1 MEEENESD
9 HFEPIRM
16 RLMADEMFQLTFQ
29 IENLDPKP
37 RMSRSI
43 TKWILSIL
51 KIDAIL
57 SFPLSLKFHWQL
69 SIYWTGIHG

>member
-1 MEEENESD
+1 MRED
-9 HFEPIRM
+9 IIEPIRV

-43 TKWILSIL
+43 TLIMITCKN
-51 KIDAIL
+51 
-57 SFPLSLKFHWQL
+57 
-69 SIYWTGIHG
+69 TVT

>member
-43 TKWILSIL
+43 TATVELRKNEFQTSREN
-51 KIDAIL
+51 K
-57 SFPLSLKFHWQL
+57 
-69 SIYWTGIHG
+69 